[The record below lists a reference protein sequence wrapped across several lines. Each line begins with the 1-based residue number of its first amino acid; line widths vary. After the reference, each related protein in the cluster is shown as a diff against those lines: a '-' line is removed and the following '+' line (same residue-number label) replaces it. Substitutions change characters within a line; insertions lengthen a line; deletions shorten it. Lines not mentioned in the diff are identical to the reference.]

1 MSSSC
6 LTVDL
11 RYDLNTGI
19 QRILSLNTG
28 NAHVQGS
35 LDLLRLFSLIEGIK

>member
-19 QRILSLNTG
+19 QRILSHNTG
-28 NAHVQGS
+28 NAHVLGS
-35 LDLLRLFSLIEGIK
+35 LDLL